1 VAGHIGIVACSAPGA
16 ALCYEAICGVEAPRR
31 MGRYAHPEMSLH
43 AFSFAEYVR
52 CIEDGGWDGVARLML
67 ASVEKAAAAGADFA
81 ICPDNT
87 VHQALPL
94 VLPRSPIPWLHIV
107 DAVVA
112 EARRAGHTRLA
123 VVGTKFL
130 MEGPV
135 YAEKVEAAGLE
146 WRVPTAAER
155 TAINDVIFGELVAG
169 TITERGRAAVVGVIA
184 RLRRDEDCDAV
195 VLGCTELP
203 LLVRPEQSPLPTLD
217 STRLL
222 ARAAVARALDRTL
235 SHPGD

>member
-1 VAGHIGIVACSAPGA
+1 
-16 ALCYEAICGVEAPRR
+16 

-43 AFSFAEYVR
+43 AFTFEDYVR
-52 CIEDGGWDGVARLML
+52 HIDAGDWEAVARLML
-67 ASVEKAAAAGADFA
+67 ASAEKVAAAGADFA

-94 VLPRSPIPWLHIV
+94 VLPRSPLPWLHIA
-107 DAVVA
+107 DAVVT
-112 EARRAGHTRLA
+112 EARRGGHSRLA
-123 VVGTKFL
+123 VLGTRYL

-135 YAEKVEAAGLE
+135 YAEKLEAARLE

-155 TAINDVIFGELVAG
+155 ATINDVIFDELVVG
-169 TITERGRAAVVGVIA
+169 EITARGRAAVVGVIE
-184 RLRRDEDCDAV
+184 RLRRDEGCDAV

-203 LLVRPEQSPLPTLD
+203 LLVRPEHSPLPTLD

-222 ARAAVARALDRTL
+222 ARAAVERALDGER
-235 SHPGD
+235 